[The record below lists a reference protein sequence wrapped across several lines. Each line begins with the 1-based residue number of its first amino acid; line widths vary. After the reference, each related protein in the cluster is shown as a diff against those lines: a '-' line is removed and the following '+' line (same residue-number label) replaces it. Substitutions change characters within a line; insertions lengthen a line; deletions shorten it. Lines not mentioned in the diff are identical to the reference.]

1 MKMQKCL
8 KRLLSFTFALLMVL
22 SCVPAQSLT
31 GIEILPKASAAQW
44 SGGFEYEVIAGEAYI
59 TGFDE
64 DAYSQGS
71 RNIDLI
77 IPAEIGGYK
86 VTCISDYA
94 FDDCYYIATIR
105 LPEGL
110 KTIGNYSFSDIRT
123 IYSINIPSSLTSIGA
138 YAFARTDFT
147 GSFDFS
153 NLKSIGEYAFYNK
166 QITGNVNLKNVKEL
180 GQYAFAKTNIT
191 SVSLP
196 KNLTTIS
203 EGAFSETKIKSISIP
218 DGVKEIGESAFG
230 KCAELT
236 NVSIPN
242 SVTTIGAGAFQGT
255 PISDIKLPSKL
266 EIINGYAFEK
276 CVNISEVTIPS
287 SVTEMGE
294 CAFSGCSSL
303 QDVTIGAG
311 IKYLRL
317 YSFKD
322 CTSLTNV
329 TFKGEVKSIGP
340 GSFYGC
346 KSLKSIVLPKGV
358 EEICGSTFYFE
369 YGAFQECESLE
380 KIVIPNTVESIGGN
394 AFRNCN
400 NLTSIVIPSSVTY
413 ICSYRDDFKAI
424 GYIDAGINGKM
435 PGFTIYGT
443 KGTAAETY
451 AKDNGFAFVE
461 HQHKTVSETTKA
473 TTTKDGS
480 IVSTCT
486 ECGEDVSIK
495 KIAKVSRISLSK
507 TAYSYD
513 GKVKTP
519 SVTVKDANGKTLKK
533 GTDYTVTYS
542 AGRTKIGKYTVTVTL
557 KGSNYSGSKTLSFT
571 VGPVKPTSVK
581 AASRTANSVTLTWG
595 KVSGASGYVVYRYS
609 DSTKKYTKVATV
621 KTNKA
626 TVNKL
631 KAGTTYK
638 FAVQAYKTSGKD
650 TYYGETGALFTTTT
664 NPAAPSIKVTST
676 AKGKAYISFK
686 KVTGATKYEF
696 YCSTSKSGTYKK
708 LSTSSTAYYTASK
721 LTSGKTYYFK
731 VRAYKTLGKTNYYS
745 SYSAVRSVKVK

>member
-31 GIEILPKASAAQW
+31 GIELLPKASAAQW

-64 DAYSQGS
+64 DAYGSQ
-71 RNIDLI
+71 NVVVPQKL
-77 IPAEIGGYK
+77 GGYK
-86 VTCISDYA
+86 VVSISDEA
-94 FDDCYYIATIR
+94 FCW
-105 LPEGL
+105 
-110 KTIGNYSFSDIRT
+110 SDIDSVQLPDG
-123 IYSINIPSSLTSIGA
+123 IKNIGYGAFYDSNISKCNIPSSVVNIGDF
-138 YAFARTDFT
+138 AFYESKLS
-147 GSFDFS
+147 GEFDFS
-153 NLKSIGEYAFYNK
+153 NVQSIGEDAFTYTS
-166 QITGNVNLKNVKEL
+166 ITGLANLKNVKEL
-180 GQYAFAKTNIT
+180 GNAAFQDTKIT
-191 SVSLP
+191 SVILS
-196 KNLTTIS
+196 KNLKKI
-203 EGAFSETKIKSISIP
+203 EDNVFSYSSIESISIP
-218 DGVKEIGESAFG
+218 EGEIASIGWKTFKGCTELKEIS
-230 KCAELT
+230 L
-236 NVSIPN
+236 PN
-242 SVTTIGAGAFQGT
+242 SIKTIGYYAFEGSGIQ
-255 PISDIKLPSKL
+255 SIKLPSKL
-266 EIINGYAFEK
+266 ETISERAFGDCKNLTSVTIPNSVTIISDRAFEG
-276 CVNISEVTIPS
+276 NTSLQEVTIGTGLEELRDY
-287 SVTEMGE
+287 V
-294 CAFSGCSSL
+294 FSNCSML
-303 QDVTIGAG
+303 
-311 IKYLRL
+311 K
-317 YSFKD
+317 K
-322 CTSLTNV
+322 V
-329 TFKGEVKSIGP
+329 TFAGSVESIGE
-340 GSFYGC
+340 GCFMNC
-346 KSLKSIVLPKGV
+346 KSLKSIELPKGV
-358 EEICGSTFYFE
+358 VNICGGFDSEFE
-369 YGAFQECESLE
+369 YGAFQGCVSLE
-380 KIVIPNTVESIGGN
+380 KVLLPNTVKSIDCS
-394 AFRNCN
+394 AFKNCN
-400 NLTSIVIPSSVTY
+400 NLTSIVIPPSVTEIEDY
-413 ICSYRDDFKAI
+413 AL

-451 AKDNGFAFVE
+451 AKENGFAFVE
-461 HQHKTVSETTKA
+461 HKHKTVSETTKA

-626 TVNKL
+626 TVSKL

-721 LTSGKTYYFK
+721 LRSGKTYYFK

>member
-1 MKMQKCL
+1 MKK
-8 KRLLSFTFALLMVL
+8 
-22 SCVPAQSLT
+22 
-31 GIEILPKASAAQW
+31 IILPK
-44 SGGFEYEVIAGEAYI
+44 G
-59 TGFDE
+59 
-64 DAYSQGS
+64 
-71 RNIDLI
+71 
-77 IPAEIGGYK
+77 
-86 VTCISDYA
+86 
-94 FDDCYYIATIR
+94 
-105 LPEGL
+105 
-110 KTIGNYSFSDIRT
+110 
-123 IYSINIPSSLTSIGA
+123 
-138 YAFARTDFT
+138 
-147 GSFDFS
+147 
-153 NLKSIGEYAFYNK
+153 LKSISESVFEGC
-166 QITGNVNLKNVKEL
+166 TNL
-180 GQYAFAKTNIT
+180 
-191 SVSLP
+191 S
-196 KNLTTIS
+196 
-203 EGAFSETKIKSISIP
+203 SII
-218 DGVKEIGESAFG
+218 
-230 KCAELT
+230 
-236 NVSIPN
+236 
-242 SVTTIGAGAFQGT
+242 
-255 PISDIKLPSKL
+255 
-266 EIINGYAFEK
+266 
-276 CVNISEVTIPS
+276 
-287 SVTEMGE
+287 
-294 CAFSGCSSL
+294 
-303 QDVTIGAG
+303 
-311 IKYLRL
+311 
-317 YSFKD
+317 
-322 CTSLTNV
+322 
-329 TFKGEVKSIGP
+329 
-340 GSFYGC
+340 
-346 KSLKSIVLPKGV
+346 
-358 EEICGSTFYFE
+358 
-369 YGAFQECESLE
+369 
-380 KIVIPNTVESIGGN
+380 IPNTVTRIYED
-394 AFRNCN
+394 AFKNCN
-400 NLTSIVIPSSVTY
+400 NLTSVVLPSSITY
-413 ICSYRDDFKAI
+413 IAYDSL

-443 KGTAAETY
+443 KGTVAETY
-451 AKDNGFAFVE
+451 AKENGFAFVE

-626 TVNKL
+626 TVSKL

-696 YCSTSKSGTYKK
+696 YCSTSKSGSYKK

-721 LTSGKTYYFK
+721 LKSGKTYYFK

>member
-59 TGFDE
+59 TDFNGNSYSASGFDPM
-64 DAYSQGS
+64 
-71 RNIDLI
+71 NLV
-77 IPAEIGGYK
+77 IPAKIDGYN
-86 VTCISDYA
+86 VVSISNCA
-94 FDDCYYIATIR
+94 FEYRRFTSIEF
-105 LPEGL
+105 PEGL
-110 KTIGNYSFSDIRT
+110 RNIGEWAFGCPGTSETTRLT
-123 IYSINIPSSLTSIGA
+123 KINIPKSVTNIGRGAFCDSGLSVDLDLRNVTSIGA
-138 YAFARTDFT
+138 SAFRST
-147 GSFDFS
+147 
-153 NLKSIGEYAFYNK
+153 Y
-166 QITGNVNLKNVKEL
+166 
-180 GQYAFAKTNIT
+180 IT
-191 SVSLP
+191 SVTLS
-196 KNLTTIS
+196 KKITKIEDNV
-203 EGAFSETKIKSISIP
+203 FSETPIQAIEIPEGVVSIGFEAFRDCENLTSVSFPSTLIS
-218 DGVKEIGESAFG
+218 IGESAFRSTAVKG
-230 KCAELT
+230 IELPKKLQT
-236 NVSIPN
+236 ISSSAFRGCQNLDTVNIPN
-242 SVTTIGAGAFQGT
+242 SVNYLGQRAF
-255 PISDIKLPSKL
+255 SDSSIK
-266 EIINGYAFEK
+266 
-276 CVNISEVTIPS
+276 EVTIGTGLKKIGS
-287 SVTEMGE
+287 YDHLYSYGSVFENCSFLETVTFKGSVEDI
-294 CAFSGCSSL
+294 ATASFAGCSSL
-303 QDVTIGAG
+303 
-311 IKYLRL
+311 
-317 YSFKD
+317 
-322 CTSLTNV
+322 
-329 TFKGEVKSIGP
+329 KSI
-340 GSFYGC
+340 
-346 KSLKSIVLPKGV
+346 ILPKDLKIIR
-358 EEICGSTFYFE
+358 ENMFE
-369 YGAFQECESLE
+369 NCTNLS
-380 KIVIPNTVESIGGN
+380 KVIIPNTVTSIYQS

-400 NLTSIVIPSSVTY
+400 NLTSILIPASVTSISRY
-413 ICSYRDDFKAI
+413 WAI
-424 GYIDAGINGKM
+424 GHIDAGINGKM

-638 FAVQAYKTSGKD
+638 FAVQAYKTSGKE

-696 YCSTSKSGTYKK
+696 YCSTSKSGSYKK

>member
-31 GIEILPKASAAQW
+31 GIELLPKASAAQW

-64 DAYSQGS
+64 DAYGS
-71 RNIDLI
+71 NDVVVPEKLD
-77 IPAEIGGYK
+77 GYK
-86 VTCISDYA
+86 VVSIGNNVFRWKRVYTVK
-94 FDDCYYIATIR
+94 
-105 LPEGL
+105 LPEGI
-110 KTIGNYSFSDIRT
+110 KNIGNSAFPSGNYGLKEC
-123 IYSINIPSSLTSIGA
+123 NIPSSVTTIGNNAFSGTGLSGDLDLRNVSSIGSG
-138 YAFARTDFT
+138 AFS
-147 GSFDFS
+147 G
-153 NLKSIGEYAFYNK
+153 
-166 QITGNVNLKNVKEL
+166 
-180 GQYAFAKTNIT
+180 TNIT
-191 SVSLP
+191 SVILSKKL
-196 KNLTTIS
+196 KTINS
-203 EGAFSETKIKSISIP
+203 DTFSYTDIKSIVIP
-218 DGVKEIGESAFG
+218 DGVTSIETCAFSG
-230 KCAELT
+230 CSQLEDVT
-236 NVSIPN
+236 IPN
-242 SVTTIGAGAFQGT
+242 SVTSIGSHTFEGT
-255 PISDIKLPSKL
+255 AIKTIKLPSKL
-266 EIINGYAFEK
+266 ESLGNWTFAR
-276 CVNISEVTIPS
+276 CANLVTITLPN
-287 SVTEMGE
+287 SVT
-294 CAFSGCSSL
+294 SL
-303 QDVTIGAG
+303 GRGTFEESALREVVIGTGLKNVGYQSYGGFNAET
-311 IKYLRL
+311 
-317 YSFKD
+317 FQN
-322 CTSLTNV
+322 CTSLESV
-329 TFKGEVKSIGP
+329 IFKGSVEQIGELCFHNCTSLKKIILP
-340 GSFYGC
+340 KG
-346 KSLKSIVLPKGV
+346 LKSISESV
-358 EEICGSTFYFE
+358 FE
-369 YGAFQECESLE
+369 GCTNLSS
-380 KIVIPNTVESIGGN
+380 IIIPNTVTRIYED
-394 AFRNCN
+394 AFKNCN
-400 NLTSIVIPSSVTY
+400 NLTSVVLPSSITY
-413 ICSYRDDFKAI
+413 IAYDSL

-451 AKDNGFAFVE
+451 ANDNGFAFVE

-626 TVNKL
+626 TVSKL

-696 YCSTSKSGTYKK
+696 YCSTSKSGSYKK